1 MQKKYSNIMQKWLKE
16 PDYYKETLKQ
26 YYKQFNIDI
35 SKPTTIEVRLNSDF
49 DFGARRRIENF
60 NFSSLDKKFICMD
73 EEYKK
78 YAMQFEGIRF
88 DSGPL
93 ADKVFFFRSSK

>member
-1 MQKKYSNIMQKWLKE
+1 MQNKYSDIMQKWMEE
-16 PDYYKETLKQ
+16 PDYYKETLKK

-49 DFGARRRIENF
+49 DFGARRRIDKIEFDSLAKEFKEN
-60 NFSSLDKKFICMD
+60 
-73 EEYKK
+73 
-78 YAMQFEGIRF
+78 QFEGIRF

-93 ADKVFFFRSSK
+93 ADKFFFFGSSK

>member
-1 MQKKYSNIMQKWLKE
+1 MQKKYNDIMKKWMEE

-60 NFSSLDKKFICMD
+60 KFSSLDNKFTCMD
-73 EEYKK
+73 EEYKNF
-78 YAMQFEGIRF
+78 AMQFEGIRF

-93 ADKVFFFRSSK
+93 ADKFFFFRSSK